1 MNNAIKNLRDWKVLV
16 LKAESG
22 DAKSQLEVAYFYDSG
37 VSVKGRHIVLANP
50 AASYEW
56 TKRAFDSGSVEAM
69 ERYANYLSDGVYCKQ
84 DKRRAMELY
93 EKAMKAGSLTAA
105 HNLGVEYR
113 DKQDFEKAFSLYK
126 KDKTNFSVG
135 MCYYYG
141 VGVAQNR
148 LLAFRFF
155 KKMLKADSFQ
165 SGYEINEANYMVGK
179 MYLEGEVVKRSISK
193 ARHHLLLAAEDGDH
207 RSAQQILWLIG
218 RK

>member
-1 MNNAIKNLRDWKVLV
+1 MNKVVKNIRDWKAL
-16 LKAESG
+16 LRKAEGG
-22 DAKSQLEVAYFYDSG
+22 DAERQLEVAYFYDSG
-37 VSVKGRHIVLANP
+37 VSVKGRQILLPNP
-50 AASYEW
+50 AASFEW
-56 TKRAFDSGSVEAM
+56 TKRAADSGNVEAM
-69 ERYANYLSDGVYCKQ
+69 ERYANFLGDGIYCKQ
-84 DKRRAMELY
+84 DKYLAMELY
-93 EKAMKAGSLTAA
+93 EKAMKAGSLSAA

-113 DKQDFEKAFSLYK
+113 DKQNFEKAFSLYK

-155 KKMLKADSFQ
+155 KRTLKADSFQ

-193 ARHHLLLAAEDGDH
+193 ARHHLLLADEDGDH
-207 RSAQQILWLIG
+207 RSAQQIFWIIG
-218 RK
+218 RG